1 MMKSDQI
8 KISIVT
14 GTRAEFGL
22 LKNLIKKFNDD
33 EKINLYL
40 LVTGS
45 HLSPFHGET
54 INEILEEGFEIK
66 SKIDLK
72 LDSDTPKSISN
83 ATANGVIG
91 FSEVFSQLKPDL
103 LVVLG
108 DRYEIL
114 SAVLP
119 ACFHNIPIAHIHGGE
134 RTEGLIDE
142 SIRHAITKFSHL
154 HFVASEVYRK
164 RVIQLGEN
172 PKKVFNVGGLGVDAI
187 NELKLL
193 NKDQLSEKLNIRFSK
208 RNLIV
213 TYHPETLDNKLSKIG
228 IDEILKSL
236 YKLEETTLIF
246 TLPNADQN
254 NRYIVEKINE
264 FVKHKKNSY
273 SFNSLGQLNYFSLLK
288 ICDGI
293 IGNSSSGL
301 LEVPF
306 FKKATINIGNRQKG
320 RLKANSVIDCYS
332 IEHNILESIER
343 IYSEDFKKIL
353 RDVKSPYGEPG
364 APDKILDIIKKTDF
378 SNLIKK
384 NFYDLNL
391 K

>member
-1 MMKSDQI
+1 MKMSTSDQI
-8 KISIVT
+8 KICLVT

-22 LKNLIKKFNDD
+22 LKNLIKKFNNDA
-33 EKINLYL
+33 EINLSL

-45 HLSPFHGET
+45 HLSPFHRET
-54 INEILEEGFEIK
+54 INEIIEEGFEIK
-66 SKIDLK
+66 SKIYLE
-72 LDSDTPKSISN
+72 LDSDTAQSISN
-83 ATANGVIG
+83 ATANGVKG
-91 FSEVFSQLKPDL
+91 FSEVFCQLKPNL
-103 LVVLG
+103 LLVLG

-172 PKKVFNVGGLGVDAI
+172 PKRVFNVGGLGVDAI
-187 NELKLL
+187 NELILL
-193 NKDQLSEKLNIRFSK
+193 NKNQLSDKLNISFSK
-208 RNLIV
+208 RNLLV
-213 TYHPETLDNKLSKIG
+213 TYHPETLDNQLSKIG

-236 YKLEETTLIF
+236 NKIEETTLIF

-254 NRYIVEKINE
+254 NIYIVEKINE
-264 FVKHKKNSY
+264 FVKNKNNSY

-320 RLKANSVIDCYS
+320 RLKANSVIDCPSKENDILKS
-332 IEHNILESIER
+332 IDR

-353 RDVKSPYGEPG
+353 RKVKSPYGEPG
-364 APDKILDIIKKTDF
+364 APDKILDTIKTTDF
-378 SNLIKK
+378 NNLIKK
-384 NFYDLNL
+384 NFYDLN
-391 K
+391 